1 MIPVN
6 LGDNMQLKNL
16 KPVAAVT
23 TSTVSSALDLNGL
36 EGEIA
41 VLLDVSAPVAGTTP
55 GLACKITECD
65 TSGGSYTDVSG
76 GGFTAVADSASAQ
89 KLSLNKDALKRY
101 IKLDYTISG
110 TDSPQYLVSAKVVGL
125 SKYAS

>member
-1 MIPVN
+1 MNHN
-6 LGDNMQLKNL
+6 LGDILQMKDL

-23 TSTVSSALDLNGL
+23 STAVSSAIDLVEL
-36 EGEIA
+36 SGEIA

-55 GLACKITECD
+55 GLAVKLTHCA

-89 KLSLNKDALKRY
+89 KISLNKDSLERY
-101 IKLDYTISG
+101 VKLSWTISG
-110 TDSPQYLVSAKVVGL
+110 TDNPQYLISSKIVGIN
-125 SKYAS
+125 KYPA